1 MLEPLQVYTER
12 GVELSDRSR
21 EHHGAPPGVFLD
33 DCEAM
38 GGGKCLDRSHVS
50 AVGTKLPLEF
60 LTRKMAAALTPP
72 AEPGYPMLQRVG
84 VATAEKHADLH
95 SLRRIGLA
103 DGRRPGQW
111 FSFTAL
117 QWILCHFAIPL
128 PLLAAERPAMC
139 A

>member
-1 MLEPLQVYTER
+1 M
-12 GVELSDRSR
+12 
-21 EHHGAPPGVFLD
+21 FLD
-33 DCEAM
+33 DREAM
-38 GGGKCLDRSHVS
+38 GGGKFLDRGDVS
-50 AVGTKLPLEF
+50 AVGAKLPLEF
-60 LTRKMAAALTPP
+60 LTGEMAAARLAP
-72 AEPGYPMLQRVG
+72 AELGHPLLQRVG
-84 VATAEKHADLH
+84 VATAEKHADLQ